1 MPRAMHR
8 HLPPSV
14 RPFGGASFVL
24 LLALSGCPGM
34 LDPDVLKMATGAGGN
49 TGSGGNTGTGG
60 TSSNCA
66 AEGAS
71 VIMSTCATIGCHDPT
86 GATFSGGLDL
96 TVDSTIGSRL
106 VGVMPGT
113 AASSACTGD
122 GPYLVAGSNPATGLL
137 IDKLQTV
144 PPCGNQMPLGQ
155 LTLKAQEQ
163 SCLIQWATTL
173 TSP

>member
-1 MPRAMHR
+1 MPRVTHPY
-8 HLPPSV
+8 LPPPSV
-14 RPFGGASFVL
+14 RTFGGVCFVL

-34 LDPDVLKMATGAGGN
+34 LDPDVLEMATGAGGN
-49 TGSGGNTGTGG
+49 TGTSGNTGTGG

-71 VIMSTCATIGCHDPT
+71 LIMSTCAMIGCHNPT

-106 VGVMPGT
+106 VGVMP
-113 AASSACTGD
+113 AAQSACTGD

-137 IDKLQTV
+137 IDKLQMA
-144 PPCGNQMPLGQ
+144 PPCGSQMPLGQ
-155 LTLKAQEQ
+155 LALTDQEQ